1 MRVQRLL
8 LKNFRGIRD
17 LEVHFTERTTTF
29 VGVNGVGKST
39 ILDALAIA
47 LSQLTWRIS
56 GAAQKAR
63 PISPNDIH
71 VGAEF
76 ARIEVT
82 VDGIASE
89 PIMWG
94 ITTNLVKNTQDDAL
108 RRSDLEALNKAAKLL
123 ATGWESSDLIN
134 ALNKVTRQRNLEEAA
149 NTSPALPSLPLA
161 VFYDVNRAVLDVP
174 MRVREKLQN
183 TFQEAYQDALSHG
196 GADFKRFFIW
206 FRNLEDAENE
216 TRIDH
221 RQHRDPKLQAART
234 AIEQFTGFTDLRIR
248 RKPHLRMVLRK
259 REQELDVQQLSDGER
274 NMLALV
280 GDMAR
285 RLSILNPLTQSP
297 NQGKGVVLIDE
308 IDLHLHPRWQREVVG
323 KLEAVFPHCQFIL
336 STHSPQVISELKPES
351 VMRLKDGHLLG
362 PAERALGLDSSE
374 VLEEIMEGTARN
386 PNITQQIQAI
396 RKLLDQDQLQ
406 KAQTALDALKADT
419 GDIPATVELEAAIQ
433 SLKWLE
439 DDAS

>member
-1 MRVQRLL
+1 MHIERLL

-56 GAAQKAR
+56 GNAQKAR

-71 VGAEF
+71 IGADF

-82 VDGIASE
+82 AVGISKQ
-89 PIMWG
+89 PVTWG
-94 ITTNLVKNTQDDAL
+94 ITTNLVKDVQDDPL
-108 RRSDLEALNKAAKLL
+108 RRSDLEALNKTAKQLAIGWQSIDLL
-123 ATGWESSDLIN
+123 T
-134 ALNKVTRQRNLEEAA
+134 ALNKAIKQQPLDGKPKA
-149 NTSPALPSLPLA
+149 SSGFPSLPLA

-174 MRVREKLQN
+174 MQIREKLQN

-216 TRIDH
+216 ARID
-221 RQHRDPKLQAART
+221 QPEYRDPKLDAARS

-248 RKPHLRMVLRK
+248 RKPKLRMTLRK
-259 REQELDVQQLSDGER
+259 HDEEFNVEQLSDGER

-285 RLSILNPLTQSP
+285 RLSILNPQAQYP
-297 NQGKGVVLIDE
+297 NQGKGVVIIDE

-323 KLEAVFPHCQFIL
+323 KLESVFPHCQFIL

-351 VMRLKDGHLLG
+351 VMLLKDGRLLG
-362 PAERALGLDSSE
+362 HAPRALGLDSSE
-374 VLEEIMEGTARN
+374 VLEELMEGDARN
-386 PNITQQIQAI
+386 VEVAQQIQSI
-396 RKLLDQDQLQ
+396 HHLLAHDKIQD
-406 KAQTALDALKADT
+406 AQVALDALKAST
-419 GDIPATVELEAAIQ
+419 GDIPATLELDAAIQ